1 MNSCKVIVLALFVSL
16 FFIGSVSA
24 IDVESMDNNLTID
37 NNLQDDIDLNHDHV
51 GLKQDNSEEDIG
63 QSQEIIVEDWSDL
76 QYYCSLKDDDYV
88 LKLKENT
95 NYYPNDP
102 SDSGNQIIV
111 NNNVKI
117 IGSAGAYIGDAS
129 TNARNIAYTA
139 IKVND
144 NSGIGIALQNVTFK
158 WIGTSYHPDGTFLQ
172 MAGNVNN
179 TFENC
184 HFTEIT
190 TNMGHSSILHIK
202 RGFVLLK
209 NCTFINCTTDFGCL
223 SVYNPDDD
231 PTGTCT
237 GASMEVTDCYFE
249 GNYAKT
255 EPGCINNCGILVV
268 NNSTFYRNSAFWW
281 AGAIHTHGGGNTTL
295 YDSDFI
301 DNVAGWNG
309 GALYT
314 YSFLQI
320 YRCNFI
326 GNNCTTNNGGGA
338 IGACAYLHSPY
349 IHIEDSLF
357 ESNENLCWGLDEQ
370 STSGT
375 GRGGAISLMDSG
387 ALEVYN
393 SIFIKN
399 SASIG
404 TAICAISGGLSHGSP
419 DVRIVGNRF
428 INHTRVGDVFDVRLA
443 AGSVAEIRDN
453 YFSSNSIVFT
463 KLKLTADDP
472 ASNGSVTFHVD
483 ATLKNP
489 NSYDSDVLD
498 KSNYDVYVDG
508 VYRTTVS
515 GRDFTLDLEKGKI
528 VPVYVVPSIS
538 ISKSNEVL
546 AGKVKTYVYVAGD
559 GDDANDGMSRNLP
572 VRTLKKAIEIANS
585 SGIEDIVMMNGQ
597 FSEKDL
603 TIDFNLTITAEN
615 NAVISGVS
623 GQVFT
628 ITNGEVKFQNLVF
641 KNCNQD
647 SSSKNRIIKQT
658 NSGFLILDGCTFEN
672 NAYSILIDAAGTV
685 EAENL
690 QFNRN
695 TATLFSTQSIVIKSS
710 TFAGNRNVKDAL
722 LKTKSKA
729 TNFEAENLTFL
740 NNEVLKGCI
749 DLKGSATISYCNFI
763 NNYMSAT
770 SSQRSSGIVVESGS
784 VLLVQSCKFINS
796 TDKGNAAVIYNI
808 GSVVI
813 KDSIFINNSY
823 ENTKGIINGQTSG
836 LKAITANNNWWGNT
850 PENLTKPNLYV
861 APPSTSLPAGW
872 DPAKYWLIFN
882 VTSPSNK
889 IELNKEIPV
898 QFIFTQIDNNG
909 NVSDYDSY
917 FLPGF
922 KIKLT
927 AVNGTCSDSEITF
940 ENGFAITYFTLTER
954 SSASLTGTFNGV
966 STTINFEFSQSI
978 PEMTMDANDI
988 HVGDNLTVCAYF
1000 NSGVTGEV
1008 ILKVGNKTQRVAISN
1023 SRASFTI
1030 SDLAA
1035 GVYNIELNY
1044 TGDDNYGSVIKNAT
1058 VNVNKHNS
1066 TTKLSVGQIE
1076 LNNDVN
1082 FTIILSDGAT
1092 GYVDVY
1098 VNGIKETINVGDIF
1112 TIKNISRGDY
1122 VIRAVYSGDDY
1133 YLGSEAEYVFEIGK
1147 LIPTIYVNSSDIV
1160 YGSDTIVNVALD
1172 SNVTGSVTVVI
1183 DGKSATCEL
1192 VDGKASVTISNV
1204 DAGNDRLINVFYSGD
1219 HNYKNASSNA
1229 TYNVAKGDM
1238 DFTIVSGNV
1247 RLGQD
1252 AIVKIQFPARIGGTV
1267 TVRGIRD
1274 ETKNVPVTGAITLT
1288 YADLGIGNY
1297 TVSAEYNG
1305 NNYNTISKSV
1315 TFNISGWNAPQ
1326 WANEAGNVEHTGK
1339 SSYDSDVNGEIKWY
1353 NSTDEIT
1360 GNLAIDSEGNI
1371 YVTTVNGVYSFN
1383 QNGDLRW
1390 KYVSS
1395 AAGSYFSGISISRD
1409 VIISPKADDTLYFI
1423 NQSSGARYGHAN
1435 LYQGSSYF
1443 APIVDSNGNVYISGQ
1458 GDANNP
1464 NLIIIPYRLWENGG
1478 VPIEIPLGSN
1488 PVAAPTI
1495 LNDELVCVPCENGL
1509 KIVDI
1514 SSKRVTSS
1522 ISGVIDKGM
1531 SIAGDA
1537 NILYAF
1543 LDDSIVALSYSG
1555 EMIWTQK
1562 VTGGVGNNLFLDSER
1577 GLYSVNAKGVLYMYD
1592 LLDGSESKFT
1602 DVNVTS
1608 GILIGSEGN
1617 LYFAS
1622 DEFVYAFDYEGN
1634 ILWKANLGV
1643 EITGTPIM
1651 DNNGI
1656 IYVNSL
1662 NKVYAL
1668 KHADL
1673 KDANLSISAKTIEIG
1688 SDEEIIITLNENVT
1702 GFLTVNI
1709 NGNESLEEIVDG
1721 KVIKTI
1727 SNLPADSYV
1736 INVSYPGDLRYA
1748 RCLKTSEFTVLKINP
1763 DIVVNVNNVGP
1774 DEDALF
1780 NIILPNNATGTVT
1793 VSVGNRINSSEV
1805 KNGQARIA
1813 IFGLVKGDYNY
1824 NVTYSGDAIYRP
1836 DTKLGIISVDIIAF
1850 MFNVQSDETVYAGR
1864 PVEFVVT
1871 GLPMD
1876 ATGKIGVEVGDLFNF
1891 TIVNNGQAK
1900 VILNGLNV
1908 NNYTAT
1914 IRYYD
1919 DENYMAN
1926 PKTVSF
1932 EVIRQDVSLDVN
1944 VSDIFVDG
1952 TATFIISGLPGDAK
1966 GNLVVTVDGKDKYTQ
1981 ALVNGSASVTVPGLS
1996 QGDHNITVTYSGD
2009 AKFSSLT
2016 KDTTFHVPVV
2026 KLSENKDVTAL
2037 YTANAYYKVRVTVDG
2052 KAVAAGEKVVI
2063 NFNGKDYE
2071 AKTDKN
2077 GYASFKLLIVAP
2089 KSAKYPITAT
2099 YKDVKVSNNVK
2110 VNSIV
2115 KAKNVK
2121 VKKSKKVNK
2130 IKVTLKKVNGKYL
2143 KGKTLKLKL
2152 KGKTLKAKTNK
2163 KGVATFKVKKNVLK
2177 KLKVGKKYKYKVTYL
2192 KNTVTKKLTVKK

>member
-1 MNSCKVIVLALFVSL
+1 MGVL
-16 FFIGSVSA
+16 
-24 IDVESMDNNLTID
+24 
-37 NNLQDDIDLNHDHV
+37 
-51 GLKQDNSEEDIG
+51 
-63 QSQEIIVEDWSDL
+63 
-76 QYYCSLKDDDYV
+76 
-88 LKLKENT
+88 
-95 NYYPNDP
+95 
-102 SDSGNQIIV
+102 
-111 NNNVKI
+111 
-117 IGSAGAYIGDAS
+117 
-129 TNARNIAYTA
+129 
-139 IKVND
+139 
-144 NSGIGIALQNVTFK
+144 
-158 WIGTSYHPDGTFLQ
+158 
-172 MAGNVNN
+172 
-179 TFENC
+179 
-184 HFTEIT
+184 
-190 TNMGHSSILHIK
+190 
-202 RGFVLLK
+202 
-209 NCTFINCTTDFGCL
+209 
-223 SVYNPDDD
+223 
-231 PTGTCT
+231 
-237 GASMEVTDCYFE
+237 
-249 GNYAKT
+249 
-255 EPGCINNCGILVV
+255 
-268 NNSTFYRNSAFWW
+268 
-281 AGAIHTHGGGNTTL
+281 
-295 YDSDFI
+295 
-301 DNVAGWNG
+301 
-309 GALYT
+309 
-314 YSFLQI
+314 
-320 YRCNFI
+320 
-326 GNNCTTNNGGGA
+326 
-338 IGACAYLHSPY
+338 
-349 IHIEDSLF
+349 
-357 ESNENLCWGLDEQ
+357 
-370 STSGT
+370 
-375 GRGGAISLMDSG
+375 
-387 ALEVYN
+387 
-393 SIFIKN
+393 
-399 SASIG
+399 
-404 TAICAISGGLSHGSP
+404 
-419 DVRIVGNRF
+419 
-428 INHTRVGDVFDVRLA
+428 LA

-453 YFSSNSIVFT
+453 YYSNNSIVFT

-472 ASNGSVTFHVD
+472 ASTGSVTFHID
-483 ATLKNP
+483 AALKNP

-498 KSNYDVYVDG
+498 KSNYDVYVEG
-508 VYRTTVS
+508 VYKTTVS
-515 GRDFTLDLEKGKI
+515 GPDFTLDLEKGKI
-528 VPVYVVPSIS
+528 VHVYVVPSIS
-538 ISKSNEVL
+538 NSKSNEVL

-559 GDDANDGMSRNLP
+559 GDDSNGGLSRNLP
-572 VRTLKKAIEIANS
+572 VKTLKKAIEIANS
-585 SGIEDIVMMNGQ
+585 SGIEDIVMINGQ

-615 NAVISGVS
+615 NAAISGVS
-623 GQVFT
+623 GQVFN
-628 ITNGEVKFQNLVF
+628 IIDGDVKFQNLVF
-641 KNCNQD
+641 KNCNYG
-647 SSSKNRIIKQT
+647 SATKNRLIQQT
-658 NSGFLILDGCTFEN
+658 NSGFLIFDGCIFEN
-672 NAYSILIDAAGTV
+672 NVYYYYLIDAAGAV

-690 QFNRN
+690 RFNKN
-695 TATLFSTQSIVIKSS
+695 TACLFFTQSIVIKSS
-710 TFAGNRNVKDAL
+710 TFMANIANNNAKNDAL
-722 LKTKSKA
+722 LKSKTKA
-729 TNFEAENLTFL
+729 TKFEAENLTFL
-740 NNEVLKGCI
+740 NNDVLKGCI
-749 DLKGSATISYCNFI
+749 DLTGPATVTDCNFI

-770 SSQRSSGIVVESGS
+770 SSQRSSGIVVESDS

-796 TDKGNAAVIYNI
+796 TDKGSYASVIYNS

-823 ENTKGIINGQTSG
+823 ENAKGIINGPTSG
-836 LKAITANNNWWGNT
+836 LKKITANNNWWGNT

-861 APPSTSLPAGW
+861 TPPSTSLPAGW

-882 VTSPSNK
+882 VSSPNNK

-898 QFIFTQIDNNG
+898 QFMFTQIDNNG
-909 NVSDYDSY
+909 NVSEYDFNY
-917 FLPGF
+917 LPSF

-940 ENGFAITYFTLTER
+940 ENGFATTYFTLTEQ

-966 STTINFEFSQSI
+966 STTINFEFAQTI
-978 PEMTMDANDI
+978 PEMTIDVEDI
-988 HVGDNLTVCAYF
+988 YVGDNLTVCADF

-1008 ILKVGNKTQRVAISN
+1008 ILKVGNKTQNVAISN

-1035 GVYNIELNY
+1035 GIYSIELNY
-1044 TGDDNYGSVIKNAT
+1044 VGDDNYCSVIKNAT

-1066 TTKLSVGQIE
+1066 TTTLSVGQIE

-1082 FTIILSDGAT
+1082 FTISLSDGAT
-1092 GYVDVY
+1092 GSVDVY

-1112 TIKNISRGDY
+1112 TIKNISHGDY

-1133 YLGSEAEYVFEIGK
+1133 YLGSEDEYVFEIGK
-1147 LIPTIYVNSSDIV
+1147 LVPTIAVNSSDIV
-1160 YGSDTIVNVALD
+1160 YGEDTIVNVALD

-1183 DGKSATCEL
+1183 DGKSATDEL
-1192 VDGKASVTISNV
+1192 VDGKASITISNV
-1204 DAGNDRLINVFYSGD
+1204 DAGNDRLIIVFYSGD
-1219 HNYKNASSNA
+1219 HNYKNASANA
-1229 TYNVAKGDM
+1229 TYNVAKADI
-1238 DFTIVSGNV
+1238 DFTIISSNV
-1247 RLGQD
+1247 KLGQD
-1252 AIVKIQFPARIGGTV
+1252 AIVNIQFPTRIGGTV
-1267 TVRGIRD
+1267 TISGIKD
-1274 ETKNVPVTGAITLT
+1274 ETKNVPATGAITLT
-1288 YADLGIGNY
+1288 YSDLGIGTY

-1315 TFNISGWNAPQ
+1315 TFNISDWNAPQ

-1339 SSYDSDVNGEIKWY
+1339 SSYDSDVNGEIKWH

-1360 GNLAIDSEGNI
+1360 GNLAIDSDGNI

-1390 KYVSS
+1390 TYIST
-1395 AAGSYFSGISISRD
+1395 AAGNYFSGISISRD

-1423 NQSSGARYGHAN
+1423 NQSSGTRYGHAN

-1443 APIVDSNGNVYISGQ
+1443 APVVDSNGNVYISGQ

-1464 NLIIIPYRLWENGG
+1464 NLVIIPYRLWENGG
-1478 VPIEIPLGSN
+1478 NPIEIPLGSN

-1514 SSKRVTSS
+1514 SSKRASSS
-1522 ISGVIDKGM
+1522 ISGIIHGGM

-1562 VTGGVGNNLFLDSER
+1562 VTGGVGNNLFLDSEH
-1577 GLYSVNAKGVLYMYD
+1577 GLYSVNAKGVLYMYN

-1622 DEFVYAFDYEGN
+1622 NEFVYAADYEGN

-1643 EITGTPIM
+1643 EIIGTPIM

-1662 NKVYAL
+1662 NNVYAL

-1688 SDEEIIITLNENVT
+1688 SDEEIIITLNENAT

-1748 RCLKTSEFTVLKINP
+1748 QCLKTSEFSVLKINP
-1763 DIVVNVNNVGP
+1763 GIVVNVNNVGQGG
-1774 DEDALF
+1774 DALF

-1836 DTKLGIISVDIIAF
+1836 DTKLGIITVEKIAF
-1850 MFNVQSDETVYAGR
+1850 TFNVQSDETVYAGH

-1871 GLPMD
+1871 GLPRD

-1944 VSDIFVDG
+1944 VADILVDG
-1952 TATFIISGLPGDAK
+1952 TATFIISGWPGDAK
-1966 GNLVVTVDGKDKYTQ
+1966 GNLVVTVDGKDTYSK
-1981 ALVNGSASVTVPGLS
+1981 ALVAGSVSITLPKLS
-1996 QGDHNITVTYSGD
+1996 AGKHTIALSYSGD
-2009 AKFSSLT
+2009 DKYGGVSKTISLNVPKQTKLKTKISAK
-2016 KDTTFHVPVV
+2016 KKTF
-2026 KLSENKDVTAL
+2026 K
-2037 YTANAYYKVRVTVDG
+2037 
-2052 KAVAAGEKVVI
+2052 
-2063 NFNGKDYE
+2063 
-2071 AKTDKN
+2071 AKT
-2077 GYASFKLLIVAP
+2077 
-2089 KSAKYPITAT
+2089 
-2099 YKDVKVSNNVK
+2099 
-2110 VNSIV
+2110 
-2115 KAKNVK
+2115 K
-2121 VKKSKKVNK
+2121 VKKYSVTLKAGKKPVKRVQLTIKIKGKTYNAKTNSKGKATFKIKKLTKKSKYKAVIKFKGNKNFKATSKKVT
-2130 IKVTLKKVNGKYL
+2130 I
-2143 KGKTLKLKL
+2143 
-2152 KGKTLKAKTNK
+2152 
-2163 KGVATFKVKKNVLK
+2163 
-2177 KLKVGKKYKYKVTYL
+2177 
-2192 KNTVTKKLTVKK
+2192 TVKK